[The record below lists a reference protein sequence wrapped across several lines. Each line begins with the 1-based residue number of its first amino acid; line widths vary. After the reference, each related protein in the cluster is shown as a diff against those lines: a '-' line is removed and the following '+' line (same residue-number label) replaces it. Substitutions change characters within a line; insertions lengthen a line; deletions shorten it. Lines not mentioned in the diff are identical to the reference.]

1 MAWWLW
7 GMGEDSSD
15 TSPTLAS
22 AVITHCEPLT
32 VTKTARRAGGLGVSG
47 KIGAAAEELQTWL
60 MMDIQLPISH
70 EAQLKHTHFES
81 LIFILWLMS

>member
-1 MAWWLW
+1 
-7 GMGEDSSD
+7 MGEDSSD

-22 AVITHCEPLT
+22 SVITRCEPHI
-32 VTKTARRAGGLGVSG
+32 VTKTTTRAGNLGVSG

-70 EAQLKHTHFES
+70 EAQLKHTHFKN
-81 LIFILWLMS
+81 LIFIIC